1 MLRHDDVRLQTQRK
15 KYFKFILTWLKQW
28 LYSVSTKEVNKMTQ
42 SDKKIVITLLKVI
55 DYLLENYPEIVDEI
69 IEILLNNM

>member
-1 MLRHDDVRLQTQRK
+1 MAVNTTK
-15 KYFKFILTWLKQW
+15 KFLNFILTWLRQW

-55 DYLLENYPEIVDEI
+55 DYLLENYPEI

>member
-1 MLRHDDVRLQTQRK
+1 
-15 KYFKFILTWLKQW
+15 
-28 LYSVSTKEVNKMTQ
+28 MTQ

-55 DYLLENYPEIVDEI
+55 DYLLENYPEI

>member
-1 MLRHDDVRLQTQRK
+1 
-15 KYFKFILTWLKQW
+15 
-28 LYSVSTKEVNKMTQ
+28 MTQ

-69 IEILLNNM
+69 I